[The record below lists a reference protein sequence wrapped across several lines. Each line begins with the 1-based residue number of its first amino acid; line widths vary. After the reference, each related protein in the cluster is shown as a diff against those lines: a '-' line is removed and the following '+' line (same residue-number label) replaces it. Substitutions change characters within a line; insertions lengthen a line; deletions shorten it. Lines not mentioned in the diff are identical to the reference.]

1 MNLNEAFEIHDT
13 LNPKLWD
20 DAMHLKPEVKNKI
33 VEIVNYFEENLQVP
47 INIVDIQLCG
57 SNCSYNYTDKSDLD
71 VHIIANFEDIT
82 DETEILQSAYDLER
96 SKFNKDYDISIH
108 GVEIELYVQDIR
120 SGITSNGIY
129 SVLDNNWVKEPKPIN
144 HITKHNTEKEV
155 EKWTN
160 HINRVIKAG
169 NYDDIL
175 NAINTL
181 YLIRHNSINTEG
193 EHGKANQIFKDV
205 RNLGLLD
212 KLKDAL
218 KDAKSRELTLED
230 MSAGQLVNRY

>member
-1 MNLNEAFEIHDT
+1 MELNEAFEIHDT
-13 LNPKLWD
+13 LNSKLWD
-20 DAMHLKPEVKNKI
+20 DANHLRPEVKNKI
-33 VEIVNYFEENLQVP
+33 IEIVNYFEQNLQVP

-71 VHIIANFEDIT
+71 VHIIANFESVS
-82 DETEILQSAYDLER
+82 DETEILSSAYDLER

-108 GVEIELYVQDIR
+108 GIEIELYVQDIR
-120 SGITSNGIY
+120 SGVTSNGIY
-129 SVLDNNWVKEPKPIN
+129 SILDNDWIKEPKPIK

-155 EKWTN
+155 QKWSD

-169 NYDDIL
+169 THDDII

-181 YLIRHNSINTEG
+181 YLIRHNSINVDG
-193 EHGKANQIFKDV
+193 EYGKGNQLFKDI

-212 KLKDAL
+212 KLKEAQ
-218 KDAKSRELTLED
+218 KKARSKELSLE
-230 MSAGQLVNRY
+230 SLSLGQIVNKY